1 MSRTD
6 SNRAAELGGVLV
18 QTLEAFQEA
27 VEHLRWEPL
36 IAVDTEADAFFSYR
50 EKVCLIQFSTR
61 ERDFL
66 VDPLA
71 PLPFQE
77 LAPIFANPLQTKIF
91 HDAEFD
97 VLILKRDFGFVFRS
111 IFDTRLACSLL
122 GHERPGLANVLAER
136 YGVKL
141 DKSLQR
147 SNWCLRPLSEEQL
160 RYAREDTA
168 HLIRLYEEVHEELE
182 QSGRMQVEEAECRRL
197 EALEPRSRIFD
208 PAGWTKI
215 QGARHLDPRGRRLMH
230 ELFAWRE
237 RTAEAADAA
246 PFRIAPNE
254 LLLAI
259 ARQVAEG
266 ARPQD
271 ALGRLRGRLVHEHGA
286 AIFETLRAALAAGP
300 LEALPERQPARSG
313 PGRLDERQQARYDAL
328 KHWRK
333 ERAIAMHMDAA
344 YVLPRRALEFLAVE
358 PARDLSELAR
368 VPEIDTWRVEKLG
381 EEMLAVLASCAVGAS
396 SRAESPA
403 PREGARTKGRKK
415 SAAAPKKR
423 ASATRRTGVGSG
435 MGDNPDADPLEL
447 PVQATA
453 SRSSRQRAPAS

>member
-1 MSRTD
+1 M
-6 SNRAAELGGVLV
+6 
-18 QTLEAFQEA
+18 QTSDAFLEA
-27 VEHLRWEPL
+27 VEHLRWEAL
-36 IAVDTEADAFFSYR
+36 IAVDTEADSFFSYR

-71 PLPFQE
+71 PLPFHE

-136 YGVKL
+136 FDVKL
-141 DKSLQR
+141 DKSQQR
-147 SNWCLRPLSEEQL
+147 SNWCLRPLSDEQL

-168 HLIRLYEEVHEELE
+168 HLIRLYEAVHEELE
-182 QSGRMQVEEAECRRL
+182 SSGRMHVQEAECRRL
-197 EALEPRSRIFD
+197 EAIEARPRVFD

-259 ARQVAEG
+259 ARQVADG

-300 LEALPERQPARSG
+300 LPALPERQPARSG
-313 PGRLDERQQARYDAL
+313 PGRLDDRQQARYDAL
-328 KHWRK
+328 KSWRK
-333 ERAIAMHMDAA
+333 ERATEMRMDAA

-358 PARDLSELAR
+358 PARDLAELER
-368 VPEIDTWRVEKLG
+368 VPEIDRWRVEQLG
-381 EEMLAVLASCAVGAS
+381 AEMLAVLANFEGGAARASRRSEAAEEDSRPRRKPS
-396 SRAESPA
+396 S
-403 PREGARTKGRKK
+403 
-415 SAAAPKKR
+415 AAPKK
-423 ASATRRTGVGSG
+423 S
-435 MGDNPDADPLEL
+435 
-447 PVQATA
+447 A
-453 SRSSRQRAPAS
+453 SRGESLGTAKAGLGPDSTCNPEVVEPALSPAPAPGRSKRRRAPAS